1 MNKKFNFI
9 DLFAGIGGF
18 RLALEELDGNCVF
31 SSEIDKFAQDT
42 YYENFKEKPFGDIT
56 KIKED
61 EIPNHDILC
70 GGFPCQPFSIAGL
83 RKGFEDT
90 RGTLFFDIL
99 RILKKKKPKSFILE
113 NVKGLINHNKGH
125 TFEVILSNLKSLNYE
140 IYYDVLNTKDFNI
153 PQNRERLFIIGFEKN
168 KVKNYKNFNFPQ
180 KINSTLKLEDIIDF
194 NNKSSDITA
203 TVRKHLN
210 SHIENKKIKN
220 INRYTIIT
228 EVRPSRCSS
237 RSDNISPCLT
247 AKMGTGGNNIPII
260 LDLKRKITEIEA
272 LQIMGFPKNFRLPNS
287 KHQSFKQIGNSVS
300 PKIVQLL
307 GEEIIKV
314 L

>member
-1 MNKKFNFI
+1 MNSITFI

-18 RLALEELDGNCVF
+18 RLAFEELLCNCVF
-31 SSEIDKFAQDT
+31 SSEIDIFAQKT
-42 YYENFKEKPFGDIT
+42 YYENFNEKPFGDIT
-56 KIKED
+56 KINEK

-90 RGTLFFDIL
+90 RGTLFFDVL
-99 RILKKKKPKSFILE
+99 RILKEKKPKAFILE
-113 NVKGLINHNKGH
+113 NVKGLVNHDKGN
-125 TFEVILSNLKSLNYE
+125 TFNIIIENLELLNYE
-140 IYYDVLNTKDFNI
+140 VFFNVLNTKDYNI
-153 PQNRERLFIIGFEKN
+153 PQNRERIYIIGFEKE
-168 KVKNYKNFNFPQ
+168 KVKNYKQFKFPI
-180 KINSTLKLEDIIDF
+180 KKEMTIKLENIIDYS
-194 NNKSSDITA
+194 NTNSDVSDI
-203 TVRKHLN
+203 VIKHLD
-210 SHIENKKIKN
+210 SHIENKKIKIVN
-220 INRYTIIT
+220 KHTIIT

-260 LDLKRKITEIEA
+260 LELKRRITEKEA
-272 LQIMGFPKNFRLPNS
+272 LQIMGFPKKFKLPNS
-287 KHQSFKQIGNSVS
+287 KHQSFKQVGNSVS
-300 PKIVQLL
+300 PQLIKLL

>member
-1 MNKKFNFI
+1 MQNKLQFI

-18 RLALEELDGNCVF
+18 RVAFEELSCDCVF
-31 SSEIDKFAQDT
+31 SSEIDIFAQKT
-42 YYENFKEKPFGDIT
+42 YYENFNEKPFGDIT
-56 KIKED
+56 KINEK
-61 EIPNHDILC
+61 EIPFHDILC

-99 RILKKKKPKSFILE
+99 RILKERKPKSFILE
-113 NVKGLINHNKGH
+113 NVKGLVNHDKGN
-125 TFEVILSNLKSLNYE
+125 TFKIIIENLELLNYE
-140 IYYDVLNTKDFNI
+140 VYYQVLNTKDFNI
-153 PQNRERLFIIGFEKN
+153 PQNRERIYIIGFEK
-168 KVKNYKNFNFPQ
+168 KQVKNYKEFKFPI
-180 KINSTLKLEDIIDF
+180 KKKMEIKLENIIDY
-194 NNKSSDITA
+194 NNKDADISP
-203 TVRKHLN
+203 TVRKHLD
-210 SHIENKKIKN
+210 SHIVNKKIKEVN
-220 INRYTIIT
+220 KFTIIT

-260 LDLKRKITEIEA
+260 LELERKITEKEA
-272 LQIMGFPKNFRLPNS
+272 LQIMGFPKDFKLPNS

-300 PKIVQLL
+300 PKLIKLI
-307 GEEIIKV
+307 GKEIIKV

>member
-1 MNKKFNFI
+1 MQNKLQFI

-18 RLALEELDGNCVF
+18 RVAFEELSCDCVF
-31 SSEIDKFAQDT
+31 SSEIDIFAQKT
-42 YYENFKEKPFGDIT
+42 YYENFNEKPFGDIT
-56 KIKED
+56 KINEK
-61 EIPNHDILC
+61 EIPFHDILC

-90 RGTLFFDIL
+90 RGTLFFDVL
-99 RILKKKKPKSFILE
+99 RILKEKKPKSFILE
-113 NVKGLINHNKGH
+113 NVKGLVNHDKGN
-125 TFEVILSNLKSLNYE
+125 TFKVIIENLELLNYE
-140 IYYDVLNTKDFNI
+140 VYYKVLNTKDFNI
-153 PQNRERLFIIGFEKN
+153 PQNRERIYIIGFEK
-168 KVKNYKNFNFPQ
+168 KQVKNYKEFKFPI
-180 KINSTLKLEDIIDF
+180 KKKMEIKLENIIDY
-194 NNKSSDITA
+194 NNKDADISP
-203 TVRKHLN
+203 TVRKHLD
-210 SHIENKKIKN
+210 SHIINKKIKE
-220 INRYTIIT
+220 INKFTIIT

-260 LDLKRKITEIEA
+260 LELERKITENEA
-272 LQIMGFPKNFRLPNS
+272 LQIMGFPKDFKLPNS

-300 PKIVQLL
+300 PKLIKLL

>member
-1 MNKKFNFI
+1 MNKKFDFI
-9 DLFAGIGGF
+9 DLFSGIGGF
-18 RLALEELDGNCVF
+18 RVALEELNGKCVF
-31 SSEIDKFAQDT
+31 SSEIDTYAQKT
-42 YYENFKEKPFGDIT
+42 YFENFKEIPFGDIT
-56 KIKED
+56 KINEKEV
-61 EIPNHDILC
+61 PNHDILC

-99 RILKKKKPKSFILE
+99 RILKEKKPKSFILE
-113 NVKGLINHNKGH
+113 NVKGLVNHDKGN
-125 TFEVILSNLKSLNYE
+125 TFKVILKNLELLDYE
-140 IYYDVLNTKDFNI
+140 VYYKVLNIKDFNI
-153 PQNRERLFIIGFEKN
+153 PQNRERIFIVGFNKE
-168 KVKNYKNFNFPQ
+168 KVKNYRKFKFPI
-180 KINSTLKLEDIIDF
+180 KMKPTLKLENIIDF
-194 NNKSSDITA
+194 NNKKSDISD
-203 TVRKHLN
+203 TVKKHLK
-210 SHIENKKIKN
+210 SHIENNKIKQ
-220 INRYTIIT
+220 INKYTIIT

-260 LDLKRKITEIEA
+260 LELERKITEQEA
-272 LQIMGFPKNFRLPNS
+272 LQIMGFPKNYVLPNS

-300 PKIVQLL
+300 PKIVKLL

>member
-1 MNKKFNFI
+1 MSNKFKFI

-18 RLALEELDGNCVF
+18 RLALEEINGDCVF
-31 SSEIDKFAQDT
+31 SSEIDKFAQLT

-56 KIKED
+56 KIKES

-90 RGTLFFDIL
+90 RGTLFFDVL
-99 RILKKKKPKSFILE
+99 RILKEKKPKSFILE
-113 NVKGLINHNKGH
+113 NVKGLVNHDKGN
-125 TFEVILSNLKSLNYE
+125 TFDVIKSNLKSLNYE
-140 IYYDVLNTKDFNI
+140 VYYEVLNTKDFNI
-153 PQNRERLFIIGFEKN
+153 PQNRERIFIVGFEKN
-168 KVKNYKNFNFPQ
+168 KVKNYKEFSFP
-180 KINSTLKLEDIIDF
+180 KRIKSTLKLENIIDY
-194 NNKSSDITA
+194 NNKNSDITD
-203 TVRKHLN
+203 TVRKHLK
-210 SHIENKKIKN
+210 SHIENNKIKN
-220 INRYTIIT
+220 INKHTIIT

-247 AKMGTGGNNIPII
+247 AKMGTGGNNVPII
-260 LDLKRKITEIEA
+260 LDLKRRISEDEA
-272 LQIMGFPKNFRLPNS
+272 LQIMGFPKNFILPNS
-287 KHQSFKQIGNSVS
+287 KNQSYKQIGNSVS
-300 PKIVQLL
+300 PKIVKLI

>member
-1 MNKKFNFI
+1 MSKQFNFI

-18 RLALEELDGNCVF
+18 RLALEELNGNCVF
-31 SSEIDKFAQDT
+31 SSEIDIFAQNT
-42 YYENFKEKPFGDIT
+42 YYENFKERPFGDIT
-56 KIKED
+56 KINEK

-99 RILKKKKPKSFILE
+99 RILKEKKPKAFILE
-113 NVKGLINHNKGH
+113 NVKGLKNHDKGN
-125 TFEVILSNLKSLNYE
+125 TFKVIESNLKELNYE
-140 IYYDVLNTKDFNI
+140 VYHKILNTKDYNI
-153 PQNRERLFIIGFEKN
+153 PQNRERIFIIGFHKEKVN
-168 KVKNYKNFNFPQ
+168 NFHKFTFPD
-180 KINSTLKLEDIIDF
+180 KINSTFKLENIIDY
-194 NNKSSDITA
+194 NNKSSDITE
-203 TVRKHLN
+203 TVKKHLK
-210 SHIENKKIKN
+210 SHIENNKIKERN
-220 INRYTIIT
+220 KYTIIT

-247 AKMGTGGNNIPII
+247 AKMGTGGNNIPIV

-272 LQIMGFPKNFRLPNS
+272 LQIMGFPKSFKLPNS

-300 PKIVQLL
+300 PKIVKLL

>member
-1 MNKKFNFI
+1 MNKRFNFI

-18 RLALEELDGNCVF
+18 RLALEELNGNCVF
-31 SSEIDKFAQDT
+31 SSEIDTFAQKT
-42 YYENFKEKPFGDIT
+42 YYENFKELPFGDIT
-56 KIKED
+56 KIKEK

-99 RILKKKKPKSFILE
+99 RILKEKKPKAFILE
-113 NVKGLINHNKGH
+113 NVKGLINHDKGN
-125 TFEVILSNLKSLNYE
+125 TFKVIQTELKQLNYE
-140 IYYDVLNTKDFNI
+140 IYHKILNTKDFNI
-153 PQNRERLFIIGFEKN
+153 PQNRERIFIIGFEKD
-168 KVKNYKNFNFPQ
+168 KVKRHNEFQFPS
-180 KINSTLKLEDIIDF
+180 KINNTFKLENIIDF
-194 NNKSSDITA
+194 NNRKSDISDI
-203 TVRKHLN
+203 VKKHLKT
-210 SHIENKKIKN
+210 HIENQKIKKISK
-220 INRYTIIT
+220 YTIIT

-260 LDLKRKITEIEA
+260 LELERKITEQEA
-272 LQIMGFPKNFRLPNS
+272 LQIMGFPKNYVLPNS

-300 PKIVQLL
+300 PKIVKLL

>member
-1 MNKKFNFI
+1 MQNKLQFI

-18 RLALEELDGNCVF
+18 RVAFEELSCDCVF
-31 SSEIDKFAQDT
+31 SSEIDIFAQKT
-42 YYENFKEKPFGDIT
+42 YYENFNEKPFGDIT
-56 KIKED
+56 KINEK
-61 EIPNHDILC
+61 EIPFHDILC

-99 RILKKKKPKSFILE
+99 RILKERKPKSFILE
-113 NVKGLINHNKGH
+113 NVKGLVNHDKGN
-125 TFEVILSNLKSLNYE
+125 TFKIIIENLELLNYE
-140 IYYDVLNTKDFNI
+140 VYYQVLNTKDFNI
-153 PQNRERLFIIGFEKN
+153 PQNRERIYIIGFEK
-168 KVKNYKNFNFPQ
+168 KQVKNYKEFKFPI
-180 KINSTLKLEDIIDF
+180 KKKMEIKLENIIDY
-194 NNKSSDITA
+194 NNKDADISP
-203 TVRKHLN
+203 TVRKHLD
-210 SHIENKKIKN
+210 SHIVNKKIKEVN
-220 INRYTIIT
+220 KFTIIT

-260 LDLKRKITEIEA
+260 LELERKITENEA
-272 LQIMGFPKNFRLPNS
+272 LQIMGFPKDFKLPNS

-300 PKIVQLL
+300 PKLIKLL
-307 GEEIIKV
+307 GEEILKV

>member
-1 MNKKFNFI
+1 MSKSFDFI

-18 RLALEELDGNCVF
+18 RLALEELNGNCVF
-31 SSEIDKFAQDT
+31 SSEIDIFAQNT
-42 YYENFKEKPFGDIT
+42 YYENYREKPFGDIT
-56 KIKED
+56 KINEKN
-61 EIPNHDILC
+61 IPNHDILC

-99 RILKKKKPKSFILE
+99 RILKEKEPSAFILE
-113 NVKGLINHNKGH
+113 NVKGLKSHDKGN
-125 TFEVILSNLKSLNYE
+125 TFKVIESNLKQLNYE
-140 IYYDVLNTKDFNI
+140 VYYEILNTKDYNI
-153 PQNRERLFIIGFEKN
+153 PQNRERIYIIGFHKN
-168 KVKNYKNFNFPQ
+168 KVKNFNKFKFPE
-180 KINSTLKLEDIIDF
+180 KISSTFKLENIIDF
-194 NNKSSDITA
+194 SNKESDISD
-203 TVRKHLN
+203 TVKKHLK
-210 SHIENKKIKN
+210 SHIESEKIKKINK
-220 INRYTIIT
+220 YTIIT

-260 LDLKRKITEIEA
+260 LELERKITEKEA
-272 LQIMGFPKNFRLPNS
+272 LEIMGFPKDFKLPNS

-300 PKIVQLL
+300 PKIIKLL
-307 GEEIIKV
+307 GEEVIKV